1 MSIPAVFRKRRSESA
16 PLQVDTSF
24 LVREPAEVYQEN
36 RSEYLSSHQLADFR
50 RNPLLFHKKELGL
63 VQEED
68 RPAYL
73 IGRAAHTLVL
83 EGRTAYE
90 RQYAFGGPVNPK
102 TGEPFGNSTKAFK
115 EWAEA
120 QGKPVLDGERA
131 ALIETMGAAVRAHEQ
146 AAALLAEGVAEGVVR
161 TEYCGVPCQARLD
174 WLNPHRGIVEFKTCD
189 NLDWF
194 QTDARTYGYGHQL
207 AFYRALVVCVI
218 GTVLPVHIIAVEKR
232 EPYRCGVWLMGE
244 NVLEFGLIENEE
256 AISWLRMYRERDHWP
271 TGYEAVREFDW
282 V

>member
-1 MSIPAVFRKRRSESA
+1 MSIPAVFRKRQSESE
-16 PLQVDTSF
+16 PLEIDTRF
-24 LVREPAEVYQEN
+24 LISEPVEAYHAK
-36 RSEYLSSHQLADFR
+36 RGKYLSSHQLAGFR
-50 RNPLLFHKKELGL
+50 RNPLLFHKNELGL
-63 VQEED
+63 VQDED
-68 RPAYL
+68 RPAYV
-73 IGRAAHTLVL
+73 IGRAAHMLVL
-83 EGRTAYE
+83 EGRGTYE

-102 TGEPFGNSTKAFK
+102 TGEPFGNRTKAFK

-120 QGKPVLDGERA
+120 QGKPVLDGEQA
-131 ALIETMGAAVRAHEQ
+131 ALIENMGSAVLEHEH
-146 AAALLAEGVAEGVVR
+146 ASALLTEGVAEGVVR

-174 WLNPHRGIVEFKTCD
+174 WLHPRRGIVEFKTCD

-207 AFYRALVVCVI
+207 AFYRALVVCVV

-232 EPYRCGVWLMGE
+232 EPFRCGVWRMGE

-256 AISWLRMYRERDHWP
+256 AISRLKTYRERDHWP

-282 V
+282 M